1 MLKGPEGMQNKILWK
16 VKRDYLSPETS
27 EDGYSRS
34 AIVLLCDR
42 APSTPSWK
50 DWRLFFNLDLEHV
63 YTGQTGE
70 YVPALLSFTTKE

>member
-27 EDGYSRS
+27 EDGYSQS

-42 APSTPSWK
+42 APSTPS
-50 DWRLFFNLDLEHV
+50 
-63 YTGQTGE
+63 
-70 YVPALLSFTTKE
+70 